1 MLAVYGRGV
10 RLAREVL
17 EGAIFVSDVH
27 HQEGLSHFP
36 RLLNH
41 LLASPPS
48 QLFLMGDIFQIL
60 VGSVKSSY
68 RPYISILEQLEL
80 LSQKST
86 LFYFEGNHDFGL
98 PQLSYLKN
106 IQIYPRKFQPIPFTC
121 QDKLFLLA
129 HGDLFL
135 KWGYEIY
142 IRLLSSQFSIKTLG
156 FLDQIIP
163 LYAPLTAPIYHKK
176 IRSLIPNQ
184 EVFKDF
190 SKQRLACYE
199 HWRAKIAPTLNLG
212 GVIEGHFHIGRFY
225 KSDQNLLYAA
235 LPSFYHNQE
244 ICQYMGIKT
253 GLQIRRLN

>member
-10 RLAREVL
+10 RVAQPVL

-27 HQEGLSHFP
+27 HQEGLAHFP
-36 RLLNH
+36 SLLNH
-41 LLASPPS
+41 LLINPPS

-68 RPYISILEQLEL
+68 RPYTRILEQLEL

-98 PQLSYLKN
+98 DQLPYLKN
-106 IQIYPRKFQPIPFTC
+106 IQIYPRKIQPIPFIC
-121 QDKLFLLA
+121 QHKLFLLA

-135 KWGYEIY
+135 KWGYEVY
-142 IRLLSSQFSIKTLG
+142 IRLLSSRFCTKTLG

-163 LYAPLTAPIYHKK
+163 LYAPITAPIYHKK
-176 IRSLIPNQ
+176 IRSLRPNQ
-184 EVFKDF
+184 DGFKDF

-199 HWRAKIAPTLNLG
+199 HWRAKITPTLDLG

-225 KSDQNLLYAA
+225 KSNQDLLYIA

-244 ICQYMGIKT
+244 ICQYTGIKT
-253 GLQIRRLN
+253 GLQIRCLN